1 MNTHEYD
8 AIVVGSGAGGT
19 ATAYRLILGGLRV
32 ALLEKGSHLP
42 DDGSTLDIRRV
53 VHGGEFLSR
62 EAWLDGSGRTVV
74 PEEHFN
80 VGGKTKWYGAA
91 LLRFAEHEFAPDVAH
106 GCAGWPIE
114 LRDLAPYYAEAER
127 LLGVRTFE
135 CEPDLAR
142 IVARVAP
149 SRSQRASRAET
160 ELMPA
165 DRASRAESEH
175 MPADR
180 ASRAESEHM
189 AGRAPTGTGGWQAQP
204 MPMGLADEI
213 LMHPAEAA
221 HFDGFASARGL
232 KGEAERSMLALVRN
246 SPRFTLET
254 GAEVVQLI
262 GRPGMPRAVEGVR
275 LADGRELRAPRVFLA
290 AGALHSPRL
299 LARYLDAA
307 GLMHELPAARHVGRH
322 LKLHLLT
329 AMVSLSP
336 SRKLDVIRKTIV
348 LTNERFPHSSVQ
360 PLGFDG
366 ELIGTLIPSF
376 VPGFLRTALGE
387 RAYGF
392 FLQTEDGSHADNRV
406 RESALIEGGTV
417 PVLDYDERRQPQAL
431 REHRAFTRAFQIA
444 LGKAGMLSFTKRIGL
459 AGTAHACGSLR
470 CGASPADSVVDAQ
483 GRVHGMSGL
492 HVVDGSILP
501 RSSRVNP
508 SLSIYAWGLRVGD
521 LVAQQFASE
530 QQWPARVQ
538 EVANVG

>member
-1 MNTHEYD
+1 MNTHDYD
-8 AIVVGSGAGGT
+8 AIVIGSGAGGT

-42 DDGSTLDIRRV
+42 ADGSTLDISRV
-53 VHGGEFLSR
+53 VHDREYLSR
-62 EAWLDGSGRTVV
+62 EEWLDGSGRAIV

-91 LLRFAEHEFAPDVAH
+91 LLRFAEHEFAPDAAH
-106 GCAGWPIE
+106 GCAGWPIT
-114 LRDLAPYYAEAER
+114 LRELAPYYTEAER

-142 IVARVAP
+142 ILARVAP
-149 SRSQRASRAET
+149 
-160 ELMPA
+160 
-165 DRASRAESEH
+165 
-175 MPADR
+175 
-180 ASRAESEHM
+180 
-189 AGRAPTGTGGWQAQP
+189 AGAGKWHAQP

-213 LMHPAEAA
+213 LMHPTEAA
-221 HFDGFASARGL
+221 HFDGFASVRGL
-232 KGEAERSMLALVRN
+232 KGDAERSILALMRS
-246 SPRFTLET
+246 SPRFTLAT
-254 GAEVVQLI
+254 GAEVVQLV
-262 GRPGMPRAVEGVR
+262 GRAGMPRAVSGVR
-275 LADGRELRAPRVFLA
+275 LADGREFRAPRIFLA

-299 LARYLDAA
+299 LARYLETA
-307 GLMHELPAARHVGRH
+307 GLMHALPAAGHVGRH

-329 AMVSLSP
+329 ALVSLSP
-336 SRKLDVIRKTIV
+336 SRKLDLIRKTIV
-348 LTNERFPHSSVQ
+348 LTNEQFPHSSVQ

-366 ELIGTLIPSF
+366 ELIGTLMPRF
-376 VPGFLRTALGE
+376 VPEFLRTVLGE

-392 FLQTEDGSHADNRV
+392 FLQTEDGSDADNRV
-406 RESALIEGGTV
+406 HESPLIEGGTV

-444 LGKAGMLSFTKRIGL
+444 LAKAGMLSFTKRIGL

-470 CGASPADSVVDAQ
+470 CGKYPQDSVVDDH

-492 HVVDGSILP
+492 YVVDGSVLP

-521 LVAQQFASE
+521 LVVQQFAGE
-530 QQWPARVQ
+530 KHWPALVR
-538 EVANVG
+538 EVAHAD